1 MFVNTILVLGIL
13 SVLQF
18 GYSKLQNLTPAFPQT
33 HTYEVLWLKKKKVT
47 IHYYSKV
54 YHPLPIILS
63 GRSTAS
69 ANLNMQDACRKPQQ
83 RGAQTAGSKSK
94 HSRIIQSAESN

>member
-1 MFVNTILVLGIL
+1 MFLDPILVLGIL

-33 HTYEVLWLKKKKVT
+33 HTYEVLWLKKKVT
-47 IHYYSKV
+47 IHYYIKV

-63 GRSTAS
+63 GRSTA
-69 ANLNMQDACRKPQQ
+69 
-83 RGAQTAGSKSK
+83 
-94 HSRIIQSAESN
+94 